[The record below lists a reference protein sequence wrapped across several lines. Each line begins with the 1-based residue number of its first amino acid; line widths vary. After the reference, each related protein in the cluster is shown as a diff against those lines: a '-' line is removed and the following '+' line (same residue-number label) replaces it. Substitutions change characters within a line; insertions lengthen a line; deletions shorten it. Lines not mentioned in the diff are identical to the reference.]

1 MSIQTHQTDRN
12 TYFSDRYTFVTILIA
27 IAFYPTLFP
36 REAWEIYIATFLQ
49 IILLTNIEI

>member
-1 MSIQTHQTDRN
+1 MSIQTHQTDGY
-12 TYFSDRYTFVTILIA
+12 TYFSDKYTFITILIA
-27 IAFYPTLFP
+27 IAFYPTLFH

>member
-1 MSIQTHQTDRN
+1 MSIQTHQTDRY
-12 TYFSDRYTFVTILIA
+12 TYFSDRYTFITILIA

-36 REAWEIYIATFLQ
+36 REAWEIYIAYFLQ

>member
-1 MSIQTHQTDRN
+1 MSIQTHQTDTY
-12 TYFSDRYTFVTILIA
+12 TYFSDKYTFITILIA
-27 IAFYPTLFP
+27 IAFYPTLFH